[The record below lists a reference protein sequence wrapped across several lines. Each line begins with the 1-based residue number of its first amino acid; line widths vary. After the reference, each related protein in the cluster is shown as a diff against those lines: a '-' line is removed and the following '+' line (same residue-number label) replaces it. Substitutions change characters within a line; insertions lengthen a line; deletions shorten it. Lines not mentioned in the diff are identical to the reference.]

1 MTKALTRQEPNT
13 FAPTTLTE
21 AKEFGEMVASS
32 SFAPQQYQGKPH
44 DIVIAIQMG
53 MELGLAPM
61 QALQNIAVV
70 NGRPSLWGDAALA
83 VCRAHPECE
92 DVVETYDSAAQV
104 ATCVVKRRRC
114 EPTTRT
120 FSVQDAKLA
129 QLWGK
134 RGPWTQYPQR
144 MLQMRA
150 RGFALRDAFPD
161 ALRGLITREEA
172 QDYPTP
178 TPTPAAVTDTAPAAL
193 PPPVVE
199 PEPVNNTQLLDEI
212 SLCDDKSEL
221 RRIYRQ
227 NEDTEIR
234 EACKARVTQL
244 DAECDAE
251 RSRMAE
257 QVMNVMREPGE
268 EG

>member
-21 AKEFGEMVASS
+21 AREFGRMVAGS
-32 SFAPQQYQGKPH
+32 SFAPAQYKGKPE

-92 DVVETYDSAAQV
+92 DVVEAYDADSQT
-104 ATCVVKRRRC
+104 ATCTVKRRGC
-114 EPTTRT
+114 EPTVRM
-120 FSVQDAKLA
+120 FSAGDAKLA
-129 QLWGK
+129 KLWGK
-134 RGPWTQYPQR
+134 QGPWTQYPQR

-178 TPTPAAVTDTAPAAL
+178 TPVTVTDAVRAA
-193 PPPVVE
+193 E
-199 PEPVNNTQLLDEI
+199 PEPADNTQLLVEI
-212 SLCDDKSEL
+212 SLCDDKAEL
-221 RRIYRQ
+221 RRIYRE
-227 NEDTEIR
+227 NEATEIR
-234 EACKARVTQL
+234 EACKARVAVIE
-244 DAECDAE
+244 AEVAAE
-251 RSRMAE
+251 KQRITE
-257 QVMNVMREPGE
+257 QVDAIMREPGQ